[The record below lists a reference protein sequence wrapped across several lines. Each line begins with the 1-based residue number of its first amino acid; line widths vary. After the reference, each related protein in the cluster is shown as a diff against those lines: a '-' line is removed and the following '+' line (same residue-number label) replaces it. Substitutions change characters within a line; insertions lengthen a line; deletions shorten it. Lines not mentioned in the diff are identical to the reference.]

1 MPPSWSNIVEVSE
14 GNKENVVTGMANLSI
29 ADDEGSR
36 KLTGGSNKPNGEQPQ
51 FLGGTP
57 CQSILPMHYPQTV
70 PSKPGCPNTDASP
83 LPLTAAPHINT
94 IESLRQELLG
104 KISGQADDIRKL
116 KSSNAGLKSSN
127 TGLILKV
134 NGLTSSN
141 TGLILKVNG
150 LTSSNA
156 GLILK
161 VNELTSSNAELTLSN
176 ADLLDKV
183 HKLAES
189 NNDMSGTLRSVSRR
203 FLVSCCSS
211 LSPFFSAAY

>member
-141 TGLILKVNG
+141 TGLILKVN
-150 LTSSNA
+150 
-156 GLILK
+156 
-161 VNELTSSNAELTLSN
+161 ELTSSNAELTLSN

-203 FLVSCCSS
+203 FLVLCCSS